1 MTPADEPP
9 RLAVL
14 VHEVRSPVAALSAIA
29 ETFADE
35 DLEGPARLELV
46 HLAIAACRGIER
58 VVIDA
63 AVASIHLERVDV
75 GALAHQ
81 AAAAASLVGTRVQTE
96 IALDLRRVSADPVRL
111 RQALD
116 NLIGNALTHAGP
128 DPNVV
133 VRVSSDVMSVH
144 LSVQDFGV
152 GVPVAD
158 QERIFEGGVRLEPGR
173 AGSGLGLAIARAIA
187 LGHGGELTL
196 RSIPGEGA
204 TFTIV
209 LPVKRG

>member
-1 MTPADEPP
+1 VTPAEEPP

-35 DLEGPARLELV
+35 ELGRLARLELAR
-46 HLAIAACRGIER
+46 LAIAASRGIER

-63 AVASIHLERVDV
+63 AVTSIHLEQVDV
-75 GALAHQ
+75 GALVRQ
-81 AAAAASLVGTRVQTE
+81 AAAAASLVGMRVETE
-96 IALDLRRVSADPVRL
+96 IALDLPRISADPLRL

-116 NLIGNALTHAGP
+116 NLITNALTYAGP
-128 DPNVV
+128 DPEVV
-133 VRVSSDVMSVH
+133 VRATSSVASVH

-158 QERIFEGGVRLEPGR
+158 QERIFEGGVRLDLGR
-173 AGSGLGLAIARAIA
+173 TGSGLGLAIARAIA
-187 LGHGGELTL
+187 EGHRGELTL
-196 RSIPGEGA
+196 RSTPGEGA

-209 LPVKRG
+209 LPVS